1 MLLGGSI
8 STLLLGIWD
17 VSKEALERDDLSGM
31 IKLTLLTT
39 ALQLFPIVF
48 LRYLPSSVDE
58 MKVLAQ
64 GIRSSMGGA
73 IFLAVIGVSV
83 VGVLLNSLLN
93 ILAPGWAG
101 ES

>member
-1 MLLGGSI
+1 
-8 STLLLGIWD
+8 
-17 VSKEALERDDLSGM
+17 
-31 IKLTLLTT
+31 
-39 ALQLFPIVF
+39 
-48 LRYLPSSVDE
+48 
-58 MKVLAQ
+58 
-64 GIRSSMGGA
+64 MGGA